1 MPHRF
6 FFSSKVSLLV
16 MTAALAVGV
25 TAPAFAQEADNEP
38 SGVQKLLGAIGLLDL
53 PKDPI
58 DYNERSPLVVPPSAD
73 LPKPGAVSAKQL
85 NPEWPVD
92 QDVKDARAAAKE
104 ANKPIDFPR
113 NTFYNSASARLSIDE
128 MNRKGAAG
136 SGGATTADVLQTEKE
151 NAVRGNYRL
160 STGDLGFKGWGNKQE
175 MTFTK
180 EPERT
185 SLLQPPPGYRTPSA
199 NAPYGIVEDANAYK
213 VNGEQ
218 DLDPNKHK

>member
-1 MPHRF
+1 MPNRF
-6 FFSSKVSLLV
+6 FFSSKVSLLAL
-16 MTAALAVGV
+16 TAALVLG
-25 TAPAFAQEADNEP
+25 TAAPVFAQAATEEP
-38 SGVQKLLGAIGLLDL
+38 SEMQKFFGAIGLLDL

-73 LPKPGAVSAKQL
+73 LPKPGGVSAKQL

-92 QDVKDARAAAKE
+92 QDIKDARVAAKE
-104 ANKPIDFPR
+104 AKKPIDFP
-113 NTFYNSASARLSIDE
+113 NDTFYNGANSRLSIDE
-128 MNRKGAAG
+128 MTRKGAAG
-136 SGGATTADVLQTEKE
+136 SGKAGTVDVLQAEKE
-151 NAVRGNYRL
+151 HAVNGEYRL
-160 STGDLGFKGWGNKQE
+160 TTHELGFKGWGHKQE

-199 NAPYGIVEDANAYK
+199 NAPYGIVEDAGAYK

-218 DLDPNKHK
+218 DVDPNKHK